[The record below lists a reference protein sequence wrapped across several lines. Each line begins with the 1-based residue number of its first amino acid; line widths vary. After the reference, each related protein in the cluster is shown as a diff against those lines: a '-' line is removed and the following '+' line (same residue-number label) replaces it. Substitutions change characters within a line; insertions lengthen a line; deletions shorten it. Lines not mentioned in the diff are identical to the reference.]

1 MIDTVE
7 VKASDIVLLF
17 TQIKILET
25 KIEELTKQQQQMA
38 ATIEELTQPRETI
51 WKSIK
56 NYFQWG

>member
-1 MIDTVE
+1 MVDAVE

-25 KIEELTKQQQQMA
+25 KIKELTKQQQQMA
-38 ATIEELTQPRETI
+38 TTIEELTQPRKPL
-51 WKSIK
+51 WKSIM

>member
-1 MIDTVE
+1 MVDTVE
-7 VKASDIVLLF
+7 VKAGDIILLF

-38 ATIEELTQPRETI
+38 ATIEELTQPRKTL
-51 WKSIK
+51 WKSIL

>member
-1 MIDTVE
+1 MVDTVE
-7 VKASDIVLLF
+7 VKAGDIVLLF

-38 ATIEELTQPRETI
+38 AIIEELTQPRKTL
-51 WKSIK
+51 WKSIL

>member
-1 MIDTVE
+1 MVDTVE
-7 VKASDIVLLF
+7 VKAGDIVLLF

-38 ATIEELTQPRETI
+38 ATIEELTQQRKTL
-51 WKSIK
+51 WKSIM

>member
-1 MIDTVE
+1 MVDTVE
-7 VKASDIVLLF
+7 VKAGDIILLF

-38 ATIEELTQPRETI
+38 ATIEELTQPRNTL
-51 WKSIK
+51 WKSIM

>member
-1 MIDTVE
+1 MVDTVE

-38 ATIEELTQPRETI
+38 ATIGELTQPRKTI